1 MKMNKFYNQA
11 ISFLRKQLRC
21 EQVKSWKSSFNPK
34 PVGRLLWKQQK
45 QGQAKKSKLL
55 FKSNLFYGSWSSARI
70 AIAQKICSTR
80 FYYCSTPFEQ

>member
-1 MKMNKFYNQA
+1 MNKFYNQA
-11 ISFLRKQLRC
+11 IFFLRKQLRC

-55 FKSNLFYGSWSSARI
+55 FKSNLFYFSSLL
-70 AIAQKICSTR
+70 KNCT
-80 FYYCSTPFEQ
+80 